1 MPRTPISDAINAYSA
16 ASGLSRRSAQLH
28 AQQSNPKWLEFFK
41 GYSTDSVASQ
51 VTEAMIPPKN
61 AEILHFSEAQSH
73 IAPASASAPQ
83 CIPPAALM
91 KPVFERLPCEQNL
104 VDTWDQLN
112 EITARMK
119 GKVDLITYVGCAER
133 RIKLVQAYNACEREV
148 IRVLSASNNL
158 VPVSV
163 FGGVIALVQRYADL
177 LLSLPTLADRVNPEA
192 PEVARAE
199 LDRWLNDR
207 IAPASAAI
215 TEQCD
220 DILRLAG
227 KKIVSMEDPQW
238 GNYAA

>member
-1 MPRTPISDAINAYSA
+1 
-16 ASGLSRRSAQLH
+16 
-28 AQQSNPKWLEFFK
+28 
-41 GYSTDSVASQ
+41 
-51 VTEAMIPPKN
+51 
-61 AEILHFSEAQSH
+61 
-73 IAPASASAPQ
+73 
-83 CIPPAALM
+83 
-91 KPVFERLPCEQNL
+91 
-104 VDTWDQLN
+104 
-112 EITARMK
+112 MK

-177 LLSLPTLADRVNPEA
+177 LLSLPSLADRVNPEA